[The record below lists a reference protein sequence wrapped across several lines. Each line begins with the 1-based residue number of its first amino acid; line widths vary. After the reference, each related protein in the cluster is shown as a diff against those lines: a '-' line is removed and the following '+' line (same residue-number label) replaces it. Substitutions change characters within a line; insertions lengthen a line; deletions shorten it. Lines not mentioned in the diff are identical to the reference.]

1 MKKLSGLLFLFYL
14 QVSSVAGQNYN
25 RDKFINVLD
34 ISTSISDT
42 GKVAHSFFSDLGAWH
57 AYAQPAS
64 KDYYGGFTG
73 PIIMDM
79 NGKWLSNAISKLHI
93 AENGKELLLAESPAE
108 FNYLPGLLSQ
118 RYQIKDLTI
127 DLQLIFQS
135 NRKALIQTKIINQGN
150 QKRNLEI
157 WWSGDVL
164 LNNCLIKSAGN
175 RMTIEQNDHLFLI
188 DFSNPEVKFNT
199 SAKNYSTAKIKV
211 TIPATGKY
219 SIVQQQSFFPDKKL
233 YIPEPT
239 KPSFTQEL
247 ALNKQRWD
255 GYLNSYFKGNSKW
268 LNKEEYQKLAVK
280 SIITLITNWRS
291 ASKDLKH
298 DGVFPSA
305 SYEGFY
311 GFWAWDSW
319 KHAVALASF
328 HPELAKSSMLSMFDY
343 QNEDGMVADCIYS
356 DKKENN
362 WRDTKPP
369 LAAWAVWEIYQKNKD
384 DAFLKEIYPKLIAY
398 HNWWYKNRD
407 HNQNGLCEYGSC
419 DGTRIAAA
427 WESGMDNA
435 VRFDKAQ
442 MLKNNDKAWSLN
454 QESVDLNAY
463 LYFEKLKLAQIATAL
478 GSTSESQA
486 FTHEAQKLKELINLK
501 FYDET
506 EGYYFDQMLS
516 EEKVKVKGP
525 EAWIPLWTSIS
536 DKQQAESVMNCTLSP
551 TMFNTKVP
559 LPTLD
564 ASRTEFA
571 PLKGYWRGPV
581 WLDQFYFGV
590 RGLKEYGFSKQ
601 ADELTQKL
609 FNNADGLLTDQP
621 IRENYHP
628 LTGKGLNALNF
639 SWSAAHLL
647 LLLSE

>member
-1 MKKLSGLLFLFYL
+1 MKKIAGLFILFYL
-14 QVSSVAGQNYN
+14 QFSIATGQNYN
-25 RDKFINVLD
+25 RDNFVNILD
-34 ISTSISDT
+34 VRTTITDTS
-42 GKVAHSFFSDLGAWH
+42 KVAHSFFSDLGAWH

-64 KDYYGGFTG
+64 VSYYGGFTG
-73 PIIMDM
+73 PLLMDM
-79 NGKWLSNAISKLHI
+79 NGKWLSNAISLLHI
-93 AENGKELLLAESPAE
+93 AENGKELSLAGAQTE
-108 FNYLPGLLSQ
+108 FNYYPGLLSQ
-118 RYQIKDLTI
+118 RYRIKELTI

-135 NRKALIQTKIINQGN
+135 NRKALIQTKILNQGN

-157 WWSGDVL
+157 WWSGDIL
-164 LNNCLIKSAGN
+164 LTNCGIKADGN
-175 RMTIEQNDHLFLI
+175 RMTIEQDDHLFSI
-188 DFSNPEVKFNT
+188 EFNNPEIKFKA
-199 SAKNYSTAKIKV
+199 SAKNYSTEKIKV
-211 TIPATGKY
+211 TIPANDNY
-219 SIVQQQSFFPDKKL
+219 SIAQQQSFFPDKKL
-233 YIPEPT
+233 YKPET
-239 KPSFTQEL
+239 AKLSFIQESEM
-247 ALNKQRWD
+247 NKQRWN
-255 GYLNSYFKGNSKW
+255 GYLNSYFKGKSEW
-268 LNKEEYQKLAVK
+268 LNKAGYRKLAVK

-305 SYEGFY
+305 SYDGFY

-319 KHAVALASF
+319 KHAVALALF

-369 LAAWAVWEIYQKNKD
+369 LAAWAVWEIYQKDKD

-463 LYFEKLKLAQIATAL
+463 LYFEKLKLAQIASVL
-478 GSTSESQA
+478 GNSRESQD
-486 FTHEAQKLKELINLK
+486 FTQDAQKLKELINQK

-516 EEKVKVKGP
+516 EEKVKIKGP
-525 EAWIPLWTSIS
+525 EAWIPLWASIS
-536 DKQQAESVMNCTLSP
+536 NKQQAQNVMSCMLNPSV
-551 TMFNTKVP
+551 FNTKIP

-564 ASRTEFA
+564 AGRSEFA

-590 RGLKEYGFSKQ
+590 RGLKDYGFSKE
-601 ADELTQKL
+601 AEELTLKL
-609 FNNADGLLTDQP
+609 FTNADGLLTDQP

-639 SWSAAHLL
+639 SWSSAHLL